1 MPSRHRD
8 RSNRSRSPR
17 ERWPR
22 EDRSKDEYLQ
32 RRQAHNRNRNSE
44 KKEEITSTV
53 PSDEEALDKLAQEVD
68 KELAQRGISPKVPMN
83 TVDISSSDGSSDEE
97 DGSEEET
104 KEDDSQR
111 QNTEDGELLGSDEAS
126 VTESDDEEDSPHR
139 GPVIKSRMLR
149 KAISGYGEGD
159 SDSSSS
165 PDQPSVTSPPPTST
179 VAPEETPVDDKPAPE
194 EPSVEEPVPSIDP
207 DLPPYYPALYGCRNV
222 EEYEWLNRIEEGTY
236 GVVYRAKDKRTGK
249 SILCSFQILLL
260 NQASTNQ
267 GLPHAWVLCLQNWH
281 VCLFVCY

>member
-8 RSNRSRSPR
+8 RPNRSRSPR

-32 RRQAHNRNRNSE
+32 RRQARNSNRSSE

-83 TVDISSSDGSSDEE
+83 TVDISSSDDGSSDEEE

-111 QNTEDGELLGSDEAS
+111 QNTEDGEVLESDEGS
-126 VTESDDEEDSPHR
+126 MTESDDEEDSPHR

-165 PDQPSVTSPPPTST
+165 PDQPSATPPPPTT
-179 VAPEETPVDDKPAPE
+179 TAAPEETPVDDKPAPE

-249 SILCSFQILLL
+249 CILCSF
-260 NQASTNQ
+260 
-267 GLPHAWVLCLQNWH
+267 C
-281 VCLFVCY
+281 F